1 MVSPRANRLDY
12 ILAEARPRIAEH
24 WSSSIQAGLYGFT
37 PTAVARVD
45 ELIRHVLSKAQSS
58 SPDDAPATAILR
70 GIETLF
76 TGLGEVNASCD
87 GELLA
92 TDERELLVP
101 IIVGAA
107 SAAGLNTEEFEG
119 GDPTLEFRSF

>member
-1 MVSPRANRLDY
+1 MVSPRANRLDC
-12 ILAEARPRIAEH
+12 ILAEASPRIAEH

-37 PTAVARVD
+37 PSAVARVD
-45 ELIRHVLSKAQSS
+45 ELIDMYFQKLKSL
-58 SPDDAPATAILR
+58 PDDAPATAILR

-76 TGLGEVNASCD
+76 TGLGEVNSSCD